1 MKKINFLFPISA
13 VLTAISFFPFKGHS
27 VFILFS
33 FSPLLRALRGNFTVW
48 DFFIWGITFYGVT
61 LYWIIR
67 TVKHYG
73 ATNWFIATLAYIL
86 LSLYLS
92 LHLLAIGLVCK
103 KSKRPLITFI
113 ALYPL
118 IEWIRSFLFGGFPLL
133 IISHVLAD
141 TPVLTQGGSIL
152 GQFGLSLLILL
163 CNLGIEMTISKKPK
177 GIIILSTSLLLMSMP
192 YLEKLR
198 YDGNSFKIAI
208 LQPNISEEEKWNPAL
223 RLENTRKMINLIKIA
238 CNTGADL
245 VVTPETTIPIF
256 FGKEK
261 ELTQIVLEELKDC
274 RSNIILGV
282 IDYIE
287 EGKIRVY
294 LNKAVHIKEGS
305 VVAEYTKNILVPFG
319 EYVPFRNILT
329 ELIKNVSWPEDFKEG
344 DKLIPFNINGYVSVT
359 PICYEICFPFYM
371 AQYKKE
377 FIISLTNDMWFG
389 KTIAPY
395 LHLWAGSLRSVENRS
410 YIIRSAN
417 TGISAIID
425 PKGYQLLATKLFEPE
440 IAVKTIQTVEPKDTV
455 FQQVPYLSL
464 VLCFLILIR
473 SLI

>member
-1 MKKINFLFPISA
+1 
-13 VLTAISFFPFKGHS
+13 
-27 VFILFS
+27 
-33 FSPLLRALRGNFTVW
+33 
-48 DFFIWGITFYGVT
+48 
-61 LYWIIR
+61 
-67 TVKHYG
+67 
-73 ATNWFIATLAYIL
+73 
-86 LSLYLS
+86 
-92 LHLLAIGLVCK
+92 
-103 KSKRPLITFI
+103 
-113 ALYPL
+113 
-118 IEWIRSFLFGGFPLL
+118 
-133 IISHVLAD
+133 
-141 TPVLTQGGSIL
+141 
-152 GQFGLSLLILL
+152 
-163 CNLGIEMTISKKPK
+163 
-177 GIIILSTSLLLMSMP
+177 
-192 YLEKLR
+192 
-198 YDGNSFKIAI
+198 
-208 LQPNISEEEKWNPAL
+208 
-223 RLENTRKMINLIKIA
+223 